1 MKKMKRFTIFTIS
14 IILVLSAMMSSGCS
28 QKSAPH
34 HDAAM
39 EAPQKMMEVDEA
51 AMAASQEMME
61 AGDTGEVSKDIS
73 SDNEAALAGKTPVDD
88 RKLVKTLRIDMQ
100 TMTFDKATAA
110 ITVLADELGGYVEQA
125 NISGNSLNDAN
136 DYSDINYSP
145 RNASFTLRIPA
156 EKLNAASDKLNALG
170 NITSR
175 SESIEDVT
183 SNYTD
188 IERRLET
195 LNVQEDR
202 LLEMLKTADELEYM
216 ITLERELA
224 DVCYEIESYTILLN
238 GLDNKITYSTINIWI
253 DEVIEYDDVR
263 IAPPTF
269 GERVSES
276 FSNSINAISAFG
288 KFLVIMLAAVVPF
301 LLVWGGAI
309 GLLVF
314 LIRKFVKTYRHK
326 HPKVPHVKHPVPQA
340 GHSKS
345 ETAPE
350 AESQPVQSEK

>member
-1 MKKMKRFTIFTIS
+1 MKKMKRLAIS
-14 IILVLSAMMSSGCS
+14 TLGIILVLSAMMLPGCS

-34 HDAAM
+34 HDTAM
-39 EAPQKMMEVDEA
+39 EVPQEK
-51 AMAASQEMME
+51 AS
-61 AGDTGEVSKDIS
+61 AGEVSEDIS
-73 SDNEAALAGKTPVDD
+73 GDNEAAFTGKTAIND
-88 RKLVKTLRIDMQ
+88 RKLIKTLHIDMQ
-100 TMTFDKATAA
+100 TMAFDEAATAISA
-110 ITVLADELGGYVEQA
+110 LADELGGYVEQA
-125 NISGNSLNDAN
+125 NISGNSLNDTN
-136 DYSDINYSP
+136 GYNDINYSP

-170 NITSR
+170 NITNR
-175 SESIEDVT
+175 SENIEDVT

-216 ITLERELA
+216 IILERELA
-224 DVCYEIESYTILLN
+224 DVCYEIESYTIQLN
-238 GLDNKITYSTINIWI
+238 GLDNKVTYSTISIWI

-269 GERVSES
+269 GELVSES

-301 LLVWGGAI
+301 LLVWGGVI
-309 GLLVF
+309 GLLIF
-314 LIRKFVKTYRHK
+314 IIRKFVKAYHQKR
-326 HPKVPHVKHPVPQA
+326 PK
-340 GHSKS
+340 
-345 ETAPE
+345 TTPE
-350 AESQPVQSEK
+350 ADPPVSSQE